1 MQWGGGKE
9 RLVRLNASWLL
20 IKERKRS
27 GRDWEQGST
36 FQGDD
41 ELVVVVD
48 GHVVHLVFE
57 QVADAQLLLVTRAWV
72 IEA

>member
-9 RLVRLNASWLL
+9 RLVRLDASWLP
-20 IKERKRS
+20 KRKSR
-27 GRDWEQGST
+27 GRDREQGST

-41 ELVVVVD
+41 KLVVVVD